1 MHLYFARSRQ
11 SKNKQTKNK
20 EKIHGKRYNTIPVAT
35 YIMAIGMTRQKNR
48 TVSVAWDL
56 HTEERHI
63 SVFNLIDLM
72 TLNTCHM

>member
-35 YIMAIGMTRQKNR
+35 YIMAVGMTRQKK
-48 TVSVAWDL
+48 
-56 HTEERHI
+56 TELFQWLGI
-63 SVFNLIDLM
+63 YIQKNATFLFSI
-72 TLNTCHM
+72 